1 MEVKIY
7 HTNDIHSALHNY
19 MKFTSFIKNK
29 RRQFRDNMFYVDI
42 GDHVDRSHPYTEA
55 TLGKGNIELLNN
67 ATCDVATLGNNEG
80 ITLTKNQLKHL
91 YDDAEFDVICANLR
105 EVGSKEPY
113 FKPYTIKE
121 TNGIK
126 IGFIAA
132 TVEFTPF
139 YLALDWEVANAFDWI
154 EKYLRELQPQVDVIV
169 MMSHLGMYDDETLAN
184 KFPEIDLILS
194 SHTHHHFDKGKR
206 VNGVLLAAAG
216 RYGEYIGEVTLEFK
230 DGELTGKKAVLIE
243 SDILSQVE
251 NDYYN
256 KGKAILKNTVVKED
270 ALPID
275 RRLYSAGRFSSL
287 LAYMLTDFTKSDA
300 GLIHTGLIASP
311 FEGGELTEYSL
322 HKVLPHAINAVQ
334 IELTGREMKEVFTQA
349 NRHEYKD
356 EIVRG
361 LGFRGDIFG
370 CFVTDNI
377 HYIQSEREYYIGD
390 ELIDEKKKYTLGTL
404 DMYTFGRIFP
414 QFRYSKKEYMV
425 PDLLRDII
433 KNYLEAV

>member
-1 MEVKIY
+1 
-7 HTNDIHSALHNY
+7 
-19 MKFTSFIKNK
+19 
-29 RRQFRDNMFYVDI
+29 MFYVDI

-55 TLGKGNIELLNN
+55 TLGKGNIELLNK

-80 ITLTKNQLKHL
+80 ITLTQDQLKHL

-139 YLALDWEVANAFDWI
+139 YLALDWEVADAFDWI
-154 EKYLRELQPQVDVIV
+154 EKYLQELKQQVDVIV

-194 SHTHHHFDKGKR
+194 SHTHHHFDKGER

-216 RYGEYIGEVTLEFK
+216 RYGEYIGEVTLQFE
-230 DGELTGKKAVLIE
+230 DGKLTSKNAALIE
-243 SDILSQVE
+243 ADVLSQVE

-256 KGKAILKNTVVKED
+256 KGKAILKNTVIKKD

-287 LAYMLTDFTKSDA
+287 LAYVLKDFTGSDA
-300 GLIHTGLIASP
+300 GLIHTGLIASS

-334 IELTGREMKEVFTQA
+334 IELTGREMKEIFTQA

-390 ELIDEKKKYTLGTL
+390 ELIDEKKIYKLGTL

-414 QFRYSKKEYMV
+414 QFRYSKKEYLV

-433 KNYLEAV
+433 KDYLQFM